1 MSHTATVL
9 AQPATGTS
17 STPIKTKKKNIK
29 DRLSKEH
36 DPDRF
41 NAPDADITFQS
52 VDGIMYRIH
61 RKNLECSSGAFPAAE
76 FESKKDEVVPM
87 PEHSE
92 VLDLL
97 FTFMYP
103 ERQPNLKKISFR
115 VLADLAEAAEKYEV
129 FSAIATC
136 NTHMV
141 AETEKHPLDILV
153 YAAKHGYLELLD
165 KAATM
170 VIGQSLDSAIDR
182 MPPAIAIAWVR
193 YYQKWRDVYTK
204 ATARPSNCTCG
215 AWYPNCTTILDKF
228 GGKVESLSNID
239 DVFQLPSVNNCCS
252 THIRTWR
259 NNANN
264 ACSTVPKFSTLL

>member
-1 MSHTATVL
+1 MNISSHEAVAILSIYISSRTRCQDTQCLRLQMSSL
-9 AQPATGTS
+9 YLQPAPHQLQLSLRKRASKTDFRKNTILIGVS
-17 STPIKTKKKNIK
+17 SLTFKLIWSSN
-29 DRLSKEH
+29 LVGVV
-36 DPDRF
+36 

-61 RKNLECSSGAFPAAE
+61 RKNLECSSAAFPAAE

-141 AETEKHPLDILV
+141 YVSCCH
-153 YAAKHGYLELLD
+153 
-165 KAATM
+165 
-170 VIGQSLDSAIDR
+170 
-182 MPPAIAIAWVR
+182 
-193 YYQKWRDVYTK
+193 
-204 ATARPSNCTCG
+204 C
-215 AWYPNCTTILDKF
+215 
-228 GGKVESLSNID
+228 
-239 DVFQLPSVNNCCS
+239 SVMYRS
-252 THIRTWR
+252 
-259 NNANN
+259 
-264 ACSTVPKFSTLL
+264 